1 MIIILKKKTKKKYY
15 NSINRRMKSLFFD
28 IISPIYP
35 DISKIFTKN
44 LLIKSFKRIITITKL
59 YTIITY

>member
-15 NSINRRMKSLFFD
+15 NPINRRMKSLFFD
-28 IISPIYP
+28 IIYP
-35 DISKIFTKN
+35 DISKIFIMN
-44 LLIKSFKRIITITKL
+44 LLIKSFKRIIPITKL

>member
-15 NSINRRMKSLFFD
+15 NLINRRMKSLFFD
-28 IISPIYP
+28 IIYP
-35 DISKIFTKN
+35 DISKIFIMN
-44 LLIKSFKRIITITKL
+44 LLIKSFKRIIPITKL

>member
-15 NSINRRMKSLFFD
+15 NPINRRMKSLFFD
-28 IISPIYP
+28 IIYP
-35 DISKIFTKN
+35 DISKIFIKN

>member
-15 NSINRRMKSLFFD
+15 NPINRRMKSLFFD
-28 IISPIYP
+28 IIYP
-35 DISKIFTKN
+35 DISKIFIKN
-44 LLIKSFKRIITITKL
+44 LLIKSFKRIIPITKL

>member
-1 MIIILKKKTKKKYY
+1 MKKKYY
-15 NSINRRMKSLFFD
+15 NPINRRMKSLFFD

-35 DISKIFTKN
+35 DISKISTKN